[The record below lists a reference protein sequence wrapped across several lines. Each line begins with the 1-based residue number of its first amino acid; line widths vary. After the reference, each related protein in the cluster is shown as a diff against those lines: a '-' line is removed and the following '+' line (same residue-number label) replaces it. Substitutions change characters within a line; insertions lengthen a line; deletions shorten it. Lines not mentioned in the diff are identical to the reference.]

1 MAKHKKQEGNYQ
13 PTVLKAD
20 KNFRMAGRTKTMLA
34 LMSFKNAEDR
44 NSFKRAMI
52 SAQLAAEAAARAPIG
67 KRERDDVSA

>member
-20 KNFRMAGRTKTMLA
+20 KNFRMAGQTKRMLA
-34 LMSFKNAEDR
+34 LMPFRDAEDR

-52 SAQLAAEAAARAPIG
+52 SAQLAAEAAARAPLG
-67 KRERDDVSA
+67 KRDKEDVSA